1 MKEKSTR
8 TPQRLMVIDGHAMIH
23 RAYHA
28 VPENLATKKGEVIN
42 ATFGFTSLLIKALS
56 DIKPDYIAVAF
67 DPPTPTFR
75 HQQFAPYKAHR
86 PTMPENMRPQFGRI
100 REVVEAFGIPIY
112 EKDGFE
118 ADDVLGTLSLQA
130 TQQGVDTII
139 LTGDM
144 DTLQLVDEHVMVMAA
159 KKGITEVTEYGVEEV
174 QQRFGVSPE
183 HVPDY
188 KGLVGD
194 TSDNIPGV
202 KGVGEKTAKKLLA
215 DYGGDIEQIFAH
227 IDELGPKEQ
236 RLLRGKEEEARQ
248 SKYLATIVRN
258 VPVQLD
264 LEACR
269 VGQVDHERAV
279 ALFRELEF
287 RTLIDKIPGMTPTT
301 RETSSSRPGGREV
314 IAEQDEDLLTAP
326 PLGVVQIM
334 DPPAPPALEGLEMA
348 LDEAASEQH
357 TERQAQEQLAEAH
370 ADVAAD
376 ETEGPLQL
384 SLFEMPEPSAEVVH
398 KLRLPAAGQSG
409 PVETPLLFMDKA
421 DAQKTSTM
429 IVNTAEMLR
438 VLVGSLRR
446 AGSFAMDTE
455 STSDDPWQ
463 AELVGLS
470 FAMAPGEA
478 YYIPVGHVPTL
489 EQQEVGA
496 QLPLQEVLAA
506 LKPVLEDPGVG
517 KYMHNAKY
525 DMLLLA
531 RQKVNVRGLAFDS
544 MLGAYLTDPGRRG
557 LGLKDQV
564 FQRLGHLMTP
574 ISELI
579 GTGSKA
585 ITMDRVPVRVAADYA
600 GADADMTLRLVAPI
614 QEDLRKHHLL
624 NLYNRIELPLLPVL
638 LQMEIHGV
646 ALDGAFLRDLGERL
660 SEQLAALEKEI
671 YASIGHEF
679 NVNSTKQLG
688 EILFSELKLPAGKKT
703 KTGYSVS
710 ADVLEGLRG
719 KHPMVD
725 FLLEYRQLAKL
736 KSTYVD
742 GLLTLMNP
750 VTGRVHTSFNQT
762 IASSGRL
769 SSSNPNL
776 QNIPVRTEVGRQIRR
791 AFIADPSYVLLTADY
806 SQFELRILAH
816 ITHEPRLVEAFTQN
830 EDIHTITAASLFNVP
845 VEEVTKDQRRLA
857 KTVVYAVLYGQS
869 AFGLAQ
875 ITGMTNSEAGEFIK
889 RYHETF
895 PNIKG
900 YVESTLD
907 QARRQGYVNTLYG
920 RKRFFPDMHL
930 LAHNERQALEREAIN
945 MPIQGGNADLI
956 KIAMLRVQ
964 HTLNEKNLK
973 TRMILQVHDELVFEV
988 PVEELDRARYY
999 VRHIMEGVAKLD
1011 VPIKVEMKVGRN
1023 WFEAEPMEE
1032 QR

>member
-1 MKEKSTR
+1 M
-8 TPQRLMVIDGHAMIH
+8 LIDGHAMIH

-28 VPENLATKKGEVIN
+28 VPETLATRKGEVVN
-42 ATFGFTSLLIKALS
+42 AIFGFTSLLIKALNE
-56 DIKPDYIAVAF
+56 IKPDYLAVTF
-67 DPPTPTFR
+67 DRQAPTFR

-86 PTMPENMRPQFGRI
+86 PTLPDNMRPQFGRI

-118 ADDVLGTLSLQA
+118 ADDVLGTLSRQA
-130 TQQGVDTII
+130 TQLGVETTI

-144 DTLQLVDEHVMVMAA
+144 DTLQLVNEHVRVMAA
-159 KKGITEVTEYGVEEV
+159 KKGITEVTEYTVDEV
-174 QQRFGVSPE
+174 QRRFGVAPE

-215 DYGGDIEQIFAH
+215 TYGGNIEEIFAH
-227 IDELGPKEQ
+227 IDELTPKEQ
-236 RLLRGKEEEARQ
+236 TLLRGKEEEARQ
-248 SKYLATIVRN
+248 SKYLATIVCD

-269 VGQVDHERAV
+269 VGKINQERTV

-287 RTLIDKIPGMTPTT
+287 RTLIDKIPGVSAA
-301 RETSSSRPGGREV
+301 RETSGGEKKKSEPIV
-314 IAEQDEDLLTAP
+314 EQEEDLLTAA

-334 DPPAPPALEGLEMA
+334 EPPLPPDLESVEKPLT
-348 LDEAASEQH
+348 EAAQEQH
-357 TERQAQEQLAEAH
+357 TPQQTAAMEIEVNAQGEQAE
-370 ADVAAD
+370 
-376 ETEGPLQL
+376 ETGPTQL
-384 SLFEMPEPSAEVVH
+384 SLFDLPEPAGETIH
-398 KLRLPAAGQSG
+398 KLRLPAVGQSG
-409 PVETPLLFMDKA
+409 PPETALLFMDSA
-421 DAQKTSTM
+421 DSQKTSTM
-429 IVNTAEMLR
+429 IVNTPETLR
-438 VLVGSLRR
+438 VLASSLRQ

-478 YYIPVGHVPTL
+478 YYIPVGHTQTL
-489 EQQEVGA
+489 DGQEAGT
-496 QLPLQEVLAA
+496 QLPKNEVLET
-506 LKPVLEDPGVG
+506 LKPILEDPNLH
-517 KYMHNAKY
+517 KFMHNAKY

-531 RQKVNVRGLAFDS
+531 RQKITVRGLAFDT
-544 MLGAYLTDPGRRG
+544 MIAAYLTDPGRRG

-585 ITMDRVPVRVAADYA
+585 ITMDRVPVRLAADYA
-600 GADADMTLRLVAPI
+600 GADADMTLRLVAPLK
-614 QEDLRKHHLL
+614 EELVKHHLL
-624 NLYNRIELPLLPVL
+624 NLFNRIEMPLVSVL
-638 LQMEIHGV
+638 LQMEIYGV
-646 ALDGAFLRDLGERL
+646 ALDGDFLRELGGQL
-660 SEQLAALEKEI
+660 SEQLRTLEKEI
-671 YASIGHEF
+671 YGSIGHEF
-679 NVNSTKQLG
+679 NINSPKQLG
-688 EILFSELKLPAGKKT
+688 DILFGELKMPAGKKT

-710 ADVLEGLRG
+710 ADVLDGLRG

-725 FLLEYRQLAKL
+725 FLLEYRQLARL

-776 QNIPVRTEVGRQIRR
+776 QNIPVRTEVGRQLRR

-816 ITHEPRLVEAFTQN
+816 ITHEPRLVEAFTHD
-830 EDIHTITAASLFNVP
+830 EDIHTITAASLFNVSP
-845 VEEVTKDQRRLA
+845 QEVTKDQRRLA

-869 AFGLAQ
+869 AFGLSQ
-875 ITGMTNSEAGEFIK
+875 VTGMSNSESAEFIK

-895 PNIKG
+895 PRIKD
-900 YVESTLD
+900 YVESTLN

-930 LAHNERQALEREAIN
+930 LSHNERQALEREAIN

-956 KIAMLRVQ
+956 KIAMLRIQ
-964 HTLNEKNLK
+964 HTLTEKQLK

-988 PVEELDRARYY
+988 PVEELGQARYF
-999 VRHIMEGVAKLD
+999 VTRLMEGVAKLD
-1011 VPIKVEMKVGRN
+1011 VPIKVEVKVGKN
-1023 WFEAEPMEE
+1023 WFEAEPMD
-1032 QR
+1032 

>member
-1 MKEKSTR
+1 MTQSLSSQ
-8 TPQRLMVIDGHAMIH
+8 PQRLIIIDGHAMIH

-28 VPENLATKKGEVIN
+28 VPETLATKKGEIIN
-42 ATFGFTSLLIKALS
+42 ATFGFTSLLIKALN

-67 DPPTPTFR
+67 DRPAPTFR
-75 HQQFAPYKAHR
+75 HLQFAPYKAHR
-86 PTMPENMRPQFGRI
+86 PALPDNMRPQFGRI

-112 EKDGFE
+112 EMDGFE
-118 ADDVLGTLSLQA
+118 ADDVLGTIARQA
-130 TQQGVDTII
+130 TLQGVHTII

-144 DTLQLVDEHVMVMAA
+144 DTLQLVDEHVTVMAA
-159 KKGITEVTEYGVEEV
+159 RKGITEVTEYSLEEV
-174 QQRFGVSPE
+174 QQRFGVAPV

-215 DYGGDIEQIFAH
+215 EYDGDIENIFAN
-227 IDELGPKEQ
+227 IDDLAPKEQ

-248 SKYLATIVRN
+248 SKYLATIVCD

-264 LEACR
+264 LAACR
-269 VGQVDHERAV
+269 VGQMNQERIV

-287 RTLIDKIPGMTPTT
+287 RTLIDRIPGV
-301 RETSSSRPGGREV
+301 SAGREKSGGEPRQAKPTV
-314 IAEQDEDLLTAP
+314 PFDEELLTAP

-334 DPPAPPALEGLEMA
+334 EPPYPPDIAEMDMPVA
-348 LDEAASEQH
+348 EASQETH
-357 TERQAQEQLAEAH
+357 TARQAAEMLSEARSVNEQ
-370 ADVAAD
+370 
-376 ETEGPLQL
+376 TGPLQL
-384 SLFEMPEPSAEVVH
+384 SLFETVEPASEVVH
-398 KLRLPAAGQSG
+398 KLRLPTVGQSG
-409 PVETPLLFMDKA
+409 TAETPFFFMDKE
-421 DAQKTSTM
+421 DAKQTSTM
-429 IVNTAEMLR
+429 VVDTPELLR
-438 VLVGSLRR
+438 VLVSSMRN
-446 AGSFAMDTE
+446 AGAFAMDTE
-455 STSDDPWQ
+455 STSEDPWQ

-478 YYIPVGHVPTL
+478 YYIPVGHTRTPDGVEAGP
-489 EQQEVGA
+489 
-496 QLPLQEVLAA
+496 QLAKAEVLAA
-506 LKPVLEDPGVG
+506 LQPVLEDASLR

-531 RQKVNVRGLAFDS
+531 RQKIHVRGLAFDS
-544 MLGAYLTDPGRRG
+544 MVAAYLVDPGRRG

-564 FQRLGHLMTP
+564 FARLGHLMTP

-585 ITMDRVPVRVAADYA
+585 ITMDRVSVNVAAEYA
-600 GADADMTLRLVAPI
+600 GADADMTLRLVAPLTD
-614 QEDLRKHHLL
+614 DLQKHNLL
-624 NLYNRIELPLLPVL
+624 QLYTRIELPLISVL

-646 ALDGAFLRDLGERL
+646 ALDGDFLRELGA
-660 SEQLAALEKEI
+660 QLGTQLHGLETEI
-671 YASIGHEF
+671 YSALGHQF
-679 NVNSTKQLG
+679 NINSPKQLG
-688 EILFSELKLPAGKKT
+688 EILFTELKLPAGKKT

-725 FLLEYRQLAKL
+725 YLLEYRQLTKL

-742 GLLTLMNP
+742 GLLALMNP

-816 ITHEPRLVEAFTQN
+816 ITHEPRLVEAFTTG
-830 EDIHTITAASLFNVP
+830 EDIHTITAAELFGVP
-845 VEEVTKDQRRLA
+845 VAEVTKDQRRLA

-869 AFGLAQ
+869 AFGLSQ
-875 ITGMTNSEAGEFIK
+875 VTGMTNSESAEFIK

-895 PNIKG
+895 PRIKD
-900 YVESTLD
+900 YVESTLN
-907 QARRQGYVNTLYG
+907 QAHRQGYVNTLYG
-920 RKRFFPDMHL
+920 RKRFFPDMQML
-930 LAHNERQALEREAIN
+930 GRNEQQALEREAIN

-956 KIAMLRVQ
+956 KIAMLRIQ
-964 HTLNEKNLK
+964 HKLNEKQLK

-988 PVEELDRARYY
+988 PVEELEQARYF
-999 VRHIMEGVAKLD
+999 VKQLMESVAQLD
-1011 VPIKVEMKVGRN
+1011 VPIKVEEKIGRN
-1023 WFEAEPMEE
+1023 WFEAEPAETAV
-1032 QR
+1032 